1 MRFLTGIKPTGFP
14 HLGNYFGAIEPAI
27 RLQSEGEAFYFIADY
42 HAMTT
47 VHDAKLLEEYVRE
60 VALTWLACG
69 LDPERAV
76 FYRQSSV
83 PEVQELTW
91 YLSTVT
97 PMGLLE
103 RCHSYKDAIAKGHP
117 ATHALFTYPVLMA
130 ADILLYH
137 ANVVPVGQDQKQHL
151 EVTRDIANKFN
162 DTYKK
167 VLTIPEPRIQE
178 HVAKVPGLD
187 GQKMSKSYDN
197 TLQLFGSA
205 KQFKKRVMGIKTDS
219 TPVEDPKPTE
229 DSSLIDL
236 YKLVATSEEVDAYA
250 AQFTAGGV
258 GYGDLKKQLL
268 EKLNGAFAEM
278 RERYENFSQRPDEV
292 RDILKAGADRAR
304 AEAAKTL
311 NAVRV
316 AVGTKALA

>member
-1 MRFLTGIKPTGFP
+1 MRFLTGIKPTGHP

-27 RLQSEGEAFYFIADY
+27 RLQAEGEAYYFIADY
-42 HAMTT
+42 HAQTT
-47 VHDAKLLEEYVRE
+47 VHDAAQLEEYVME

-83 PEVQELTW
+83 SEVQELAW

-103 RCHSYKDAIAKGHP
+103 RCHSYKDAIAKGTP
-117 ATHALFTYPVLMA
+117 ATHALFAYPVLMA
-130 ADILLYH
+130 ADILLYN

-151 EVTRDIANKFN
+151 EVTRDIAQKFN
-162 DTYKK
+162 DTYGQ
-167 VLTIPEPRIQE
+167 VLVIPEPRIQE
-178 HVAKVPGLD
+178 QVAKVPGLD

-197 TLQLFGSA
+197 TLQLFGNA

-219 TPVEDPKPTE
+219 TPIEEPKPTE
-229 DSSLIDL
+229 GSSLIDL
-236 YKLVATSEEVDAYA
+236 YKLVATETEVAAYVE
-250 AQFTAGGV
+250 QFTAGGV

-268 EKLNGAFAEM
+268 EKLNTHFAAM
-278 RERYENFSQRPDEV
+278 RETYEAYAVKPDDV
-292 RDILKAGADRAR
+292 KDILRAGTERAR
-304 AEAAKTL
+304 AEASGTMEK
-311 NAVRV
+311 VRA
-316 AVGTKALA
+316 AVGTTGWQ